1 MTQDNIQSTLHE
13 ERTFAPSHEFTNS
26 SALSTDKLDELY
38 TLAAED
44 HNLFWSQHANQE
56 IDWHQPFTTI
66 VH

>member
-38 TLAAED
+38 TLAEED
-44 HNLFWSQHANQE
+44 HNLFW
-56 IDWHQPFTTI
+56 
-66 VH
+66 